1 MRRKILIA
9 LLFGIAAGA
18 AVTLGLTRF
27 WAGPDAMRAK
37 LLANPEY
44 LADHPEILERVRAV
58 LMQRKLAA
66 EGSQRVALMH
76 GKWQFLSH
84 VAFTPTLGRP
94 DASRVLLELTDYT
107 CGPCRA
113 SAASVRE
120 AVTSRKDVRVAVLLY
135 PIGGALAE
143 YAARIAIAAY
153 RQDPDKFAD
162 LHAGLMEGGGDL
174 TQERILDAL
183 RELKFDVDQVE
194 RESQSDETRRY
205 MQQVRL
211 FSEEMEISG
220 VPAFLCEGKLV
231 MGGVGSKQIESLISP
246 GDEPISA
253 PAATDKSAV
262 RADVIQVLTKE
273 GST

>member
-9 LLFGIAAGA
+9 LLFGIVAGA
-18 AVTLGLTRF
+18 AVTLGFTRF

-58 LMQRKLAA
+58 LMKRKLAA

-107 CGPCRA
+107 CEPCRA
-113 SAASVRE
+113 SAAAVRE
-120 AVTSRKDVRVAVLLY
+120 AVTSRRDVRVAVLLY
-135 PIGGALAE
+135 PIGGAVAE

-153 RQDPDKFAD
+153 RQDPEKFAE
-162 LHAGLMEGGGDL
+162 LHARLMEGRGEL

-211 FSEEMEISG
+211 FSEDMEISG

-231 MGGVGSKQIESLISP
+231 MGGVGSKQIQSLISP
-246 GDEPISA
+246 GDAAISA
-253 PAATDKSAV
+253 PAATDKSVV